1 MSTFIATISGLTP
14 LLIHR
19 WAEAQETEET
29 TRAVHIERRDP
40 RREAEKVCYRR
51 EDEAIYFPGAAIAR
65 MLREAGGSHKQ
76 RGSRKS
82 LKFVIPAAVIV
93 LEDQL
98 MLKDANGDLIKDFEV
113 DSRPVTIP
121 ATKGRIMRHRPR
133 FNTWGAE
140 ISLEIDPQ
148 IIESDTVM
156 QLLTEGGKRIGIG
169 DFRPERGGPFGRF
182 AVIQWAELS
191 ERVLEKKPKL
201 RAA

>member
-1 MSTFIATISGLTP
+1 MATFVATIGGLTP
-14 LLIHR
+14 LLSHR
-19 WAEAQETEET
+19 WAEVQETEET

-40 RREAEKVCYRR
+40 RQEAERVCYRR
-51 EDEAIYFPGAAIAR
+51 DDGAIYFPGAAIAR
-65 MLREAGGSHKQ
+65 LLRESGGSHKQ

-93 LEDQL
+93 VDDQIL
-98 MLKDANGDLIKDFEV
+98 LKDVNGEPMTDFEV

-121 ATKGRIMRHRPR
+121 ATKGKIMRHRPR

-140 ISLEIDPQ
+140 ISLEIDSQ
-148 IIESDTVM
+148 MIESDTIH

-182 AVIQWAELS
+182 AVVQWAELA
-191 ERVLEKKPKL
+191 ERKPVL
-201 RAA
+201 RVA

>member
-1 MSTFIATISGLTP
+1 MSTFVATISGLTP
-14 LLIHR
+14 LLLHR
-19 WAEAQETEET
+19 WAEAQETEEGI
-29 TRAVHIERRDP
+29 RAIHIERRDP
-40 RREAEKVCYRR
+40 RQEAEKVCYRR
-51 EDEAIYFPGAAIAR
+51 ADDAIYFPGAAIAR

-98 MLKDANGDLIKDFEV
+98 MLKDTNGDLIKGFEV

-140 ISLEIDPQ
+140 ISLEIDSQ
-148 IIESDTVM
+148 MIEPETVH

-182 AVIQWAELS
+182 AVVQWAEMS
-191 ERVLEKKPKL
+191 ERKPGNNPKL